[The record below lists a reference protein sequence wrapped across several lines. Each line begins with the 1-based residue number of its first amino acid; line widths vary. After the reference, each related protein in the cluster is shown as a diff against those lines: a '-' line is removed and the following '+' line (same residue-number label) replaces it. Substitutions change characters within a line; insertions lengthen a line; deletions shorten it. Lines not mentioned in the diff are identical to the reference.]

1 MYEPIKRTLLRVLRV
16 PPEPHPPSGS
26 PESIRT
32 FRASRNYYRYKLFG
46 WGLKQLGAL
55 VGVIML
61 AGVHVTY
68 GLGSRVPWDSIPAPA
83 AVTETIEEFQ
93 KNEGAQKVAKIV
105 RSVLEMRFLL
115 LFEIVALVFL
125 FVQAPLTY
133 AMVQLDY
140 EMRWY
145 IVTDRSLRI
154 REGIVS
160 VREMTMTFAN
170 VQNLAIRQG
179 PIQRLLGISDLRVRT
194 AGGGSGDKDKEK
206 DDKDANS
213 MHVGYLR
220 GVDDAREIRDTILA
234 RLRRGKGAGL
244 GDPDDEAVP
253 GDVAHAEGEDLLAA
267 ARELLG
273 EARALRRVVRGG
285 QSKNPRPPAR

>member
-1 MYEPIKRTLLRVLRV
+1 MVELVKRLLLRVLRV

-61 AGVHVTY
+61 AGVHFTY
-68 GLGSRVPWDSIPAPA
+68 GLGSSVPLSLILVPA
-83 AVTETIEEFQ
+83 AVTEAIEELEKDEDTQ
-93 KNEGAQKVAKIV
+93 KFAKVIRWALET
-105 RSVLEMRFLL
+105 RLVLWI
-115 LFEIVALVFL
+115 EIAGLVFL
-125 FVQAPLTY
+125 FVQAPVTY
-133 AMVQLDY
+133 AMVRLDY

-154 REGIVS
+154 REGIAS

-194 AGGGSGDKDKEK
+194 AGGGSGDLDSEQ
-206 DDKDANS
+206 DDKDVKS

-220 GVDDAREIRDTILA
+220 GVDDARGIRDTILA

-244 GDPDDEAVP
+244 GDPDDE
-253 GDVAHAEGEDLLAA
+253 GGDLLAA

-273 EARALRRVVRGG
+273 EARELRRVVSKRR
-285 QSKNPRPPAR
+285 QS

>member
-1 MYEPIKRTLLRVLRV
+1 MYKRIKRSLLRVLRV

-26 PESIRT
+26 PDSIRT

-46 WGLKQLGAL
+46 WGLKQLAAL

-61 AGVHVTY
+61 AGVHFTY
-68 GLGSRVPWDSIPAPA
+68 DLGSRIPWKSIRAPA
-83 AVTETIEEFQ
+83 FVTETIEEFQ
-93 KNEGAQKVAKIV
+93 KDEEAREVTNII
-105 RSVLEMRFLL
+105 RWILDMRFLL
-115 LFEIVALVFL
+115 LIEIVGLVFL
-125 FVQAPLTY
+125 FAQAPLTY

-154 REGIVS
+154 REGIAS

-170 VQNLAIRQG
+170 VQNLTIQQG

-194 AGGGSGDKDKEK
+194 AGGGSGDKDMGQ
-206 DDKDANS
+206 DDKDAAS

-220 GVDDAREIRDTILA
+220 GVDDAQAIRDTIPA
-234 RLRRGKGAGL
+234 RMRRVKGAGL
-244 GDPDDEAVP
+244 GDPEDEAGP
-253 GDVAHAEGEDLLAA
+253 GDVVHAEGEDLLAA

-273 EARALRRVVRGG
+273 EARALRRVVGDR
-285 QSKNPRPPAR
+285 R

>member
-32 FRASRNYYRYKLFG
+32 FRASRNYYRYKMFG
-46 WGLKQLGAL
+46 WGVKQIGAL
-55 VGVIML
+55 IGIIVL
-61 AGVHVTY
+61 AGVHVTF
-68 GLGSRVPWDSIPAPA
+68 GLGSHIPWTSIPAPES
-83 AVTETIEEFQ
+83 VTETLEKFQ
-93 KNEGAQKVAKIV
+93 KNEVGQKVT
-105 RSVLEMRFLL
+105 SVVSWFLKSRLVL
-115 LFEIVALVFL
+115 LAEIVGFAFL
-125 FVQAPLTY
+125 IVQAPVTY

-154 REGIVS
+154 REGIAS

-170 VQNLAIRQG
+170 VQNLTIQQG

-194 AGGGSGDKDKEK
+194 AGGGSSDKDEENKDKE
-206 DDKDANS
+206 AES

-220 GVDDAREIRDTILA
+220 GVDDAQEIRDTILD
-234 RLRRGKGAGL
+234 RLRRVKGAGL
-244 GDPDDEAVP
+244 GDPEDESAARGVTST
-253 GDVAHAEGEDLLAA
+253 AEEDLIAA
-267 ARELLG
+267 SRELLG
-273 EARALRRVVRGG
+273 EARALRRVVG
-285 QSKNPRPPAR
+285 

>member
-1 MYEPIKRTLLRVLRV
+1 MVELVKRKLLRVLRV

-61 AGVHVTY
+61 AGVHFTF
-68 GLGSRVPWDSIPAPA
+68 GLGSRVPWNLIPAPA
-83 AVTETIEEFQ
+83 AVTETIEEFE
-93 KNEGAQKVAKIV
+93 KVEGAQKLVKFI
-105 RSVLEMRFLL
+105 RGVLETRLL
-115 LFEIVALVFL
+115 LLIEIAGLVFL

-133 AMVQLDY
+133 VMVRLDY

-160 VREMTMTFAN
+160 VREITLTFAN

-179 PIQRLLGISDLRVRT
+179 PIQRLLGISDLCVRT
-194 AGGGSGDKDKEK
+194 AGGGSGDKDNEQ
-206 DDKDANS
+206 DDKDADS

-220 GVDDAREIRDTILA
+220 GVDDAREIRDTILT

-244 GDPDDEAVP
+244 GDPDDAAVA
-253 GDVAHAEGEDLLAA
+253 GDVAHPQGEDLLAA

-273 EARALRRVVRGG
+273 EARALRRVVSERRE
-285 QSKNPRPPAR
+285 S

>member
-1 MYEPIKRTLLRVLRV
+1 MVELVKRLLLRVLRV

-61 AGVHVTY
+61 AGVHFTY
-68 GLGSRVPWDSIPAPA
+68 GLGSSVPLSLILVPA
-83 AVTETIEEFQ
+83 AVTEAIEELEKDEDTQ
-93 KNEGAQKVAKIV
+93 KFAKVIRWA
-105 RSVLEMRFLL
+105 LETRLL
-115 LFEIVALVFL
+115 LWIEIAGLVFL
-125 FVQAPLTY
+125 VVQAPVTY
-133 AMVQLDY
+133 AMVRLDY

-154 REGIVS
+154 REGIAS

-194 AGGGSGDKDKEK
+194 AGGGSGDLDSEQ
-206 DDKDANS
+206 DDKDVKS

-220 GVDDAREIRDTILA
+220 GVDDARGIRDTILA

-244 GDPDDEAVP
+244 GDPDDE
-253 GDVAHAEGEDLLAA
+253 GGDLLAA

-273 EARALRRVVRGG
+273 EARELRRVVSKRR
-285 QSKNPRPPAR
+285 QS

>member
-1 MYEPIKRTLLRVLRV
+1 MVELVKRLLLRVLRV

-61 AGVHVTY
+61 AGVHFTY
-68 GLGSRVPWDSIPAPA
+68 GLGSSVPLSLILVPA
-83 AVTETIEEFQ
+83 AVTEAIEELEKDEDTQ
-93 KNEGAQKVAKIV
+93 KFAKVIRWA
-105 RSVLEMRFLL
+105 LETRLL
-115 LFEIVALVFL
+115 LWIEIAGLVFL
-125 FVQAPLTY
+125 FVQAPVTY
-133 AMVQLDY
+133 AMVRLDY

-154 REGIVS
+154 REGIAS

-194 AGGGSGDKDKEK
+194 AGGGSGDKDSEQ
-206 DDKDANS
+206 DDKDAKS

-220 GVDDAREIRDTILA
+220 GVDDARGIRDTILA

-244 GDPDDEAVP
+244 GDPDDE
-253 GDVAHAEGEDLLAA
+253 GGDLLAA

-273 EARALRRVVRGG
+273 EARALRRVV
-285 QSKNPRPPAR
+285 SKRRES